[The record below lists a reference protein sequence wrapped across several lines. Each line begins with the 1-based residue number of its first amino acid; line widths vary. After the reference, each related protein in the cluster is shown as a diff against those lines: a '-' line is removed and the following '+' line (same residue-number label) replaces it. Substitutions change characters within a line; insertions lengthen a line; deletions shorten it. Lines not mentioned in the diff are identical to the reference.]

1 LTHACLCIFLA
12 EAGGIELKPIPTVL
26 LSVTIQEVLSFNSG
40 QIIYESNSEKHILS
54 EQIWKESFALQN
66 MWSVSASMVERVL
79 MKINSSN
86 ITFKK
91 ILVTQLHPLSA
102 NNYQMRNGILIT
114 KLANLA
120 WR

>member
-1 LTHACLCIFLA
+1 MNRIRENT
-12 EAGGIELKPIPTVL
+12 
-26 LSVTIQEVLSFNSG
+26 S
-40 QIIYESNSEKHILS
+40 LS
-54 EQIWKESFALQN
+54 EQIWKGIFCVAEHV
-66 MWSVSASMVERVL
+66 VSASMVERVL

-86 ITFKK
+86 ITLKK
-91 ILVTQLHPLSA
+91 ILVTRLHPLSA